1 MKCGFKKVFS
11 LFKVFVI
18 VRKDI
23 FIRKKIYDKD
33 NFYFR
38 VVYSVE
44 SFLKIIVLG
53 IVMLL
58 FVLVSSF
65 N

>member
-1 MKCGFKKVFS
+1 MKRGFKKVFS